1 MASCPGAESSL
12 NDAGLAELVRRIQ
25 IDDQAAIRD
34 LNSLF
39 EAGVEFLL
47 RRKLQK
53 HSVAAEAASV
63 LEAVVQEIRKSTPG
77 QQVNLRQVVVNI
89 IRLHF
94 PEGEP
99 DREDLPSDSRSA
111 SVAHSVLAERTLVE
125 QEILKRYYV
134 LGESPNTIR
143 IGLDL
148 SAETV
153 GRVIASARADYRRR
167 FQGTGSG

>member
-25 IDDQAAIRD
+25 IGDQAAIRD

-39 EAGVEFLL
+39 SAGVEFLL
-47 RRKLQK
+47 RRKLRK

-63 LEAVVQEIRKSTPG
+63 LEAAVQEIRNSASG
-77 QQVNLRQVVVNI
+77 QPVNLRHVVANI
-89 IRLHF
+89 IHRHV
-94 PEGEP
+94 PAVEP

-111 SVAHSVLAERTLVE
+111 SVAHSVLAERAPVE
-125 QEILKRYYV
+125 QDILRRYYV
-134 LGESPNTIR
+134 LGESPDTIR

-167 FQGTGSG
+167 VQGTGSG